1 MWYSWIF
8 ALGEWHIC
16 IANFSGFLNFY
27 NKYLQ
32 VIGMCYSNNCDVVW
46 NTKLLTQ
53 NKMKDGPHQE

>member
-32 VIGMCYSNNCDVVW
+32 IIGMCYSNNCDDNKCCVEYQITD
-46 NTKLLTQ
+46 TK
-53 NKMKDGPHQE
+53 